1 MTLQSQAVSDF
12 QKATQHYIAGLPLD
26 RGAWLTDHRWSAVT
40 RFSDLGFPD
49 KRQEA
54 WRYTS
59 IEGLLKQGFVT
70 SDSDMEVVGTEF
82 EHHFLD
88 GPTAGRVVFVDGA
101 FQPSLSDTHVPG
113 VRINNL
119 RSAMETSDLETLK
132 SVGTLSGPGTHGFSA
147 LNMATMRD
155 GALIRV
161 SAGLRLDAPIDLVSI
176 STSSASGRAM
186 RPRHLIVLEQD
197 AEATLVERYL
207 STSDNAYFTNLVCE
221 VLLEERASLVH
232 QRVQQES
239 PSAYHLADLHIE
251 LQADA
256 SYRGVNLAI
265 GGAWSR
271 TKIGNSFAAPGA
283 SCELHGLYLAGEG
296 QLVDFHLDVDHGV
309 PGCDSRENFRGIL
322 YGNGRAVF
330 DGRILV
336 QKQAQKSSAHL
347 SNANLM
353 LSRRAEIDTK
363 PQLEILA
370 DDVMCSHGTTVGQ
383 IDPQALFYLRSR
395 GLSEERARRLLCLG
409 FASEILEQF
418 ESGSLQDHLA
428 ELIQQK
434 IGSETKGA
442 S

>member
-1 MTLQSQAVSDF
+1 MTRQLQAVSDF

-26 RGAWLTDHRWSAVT
+26 QGAWLTDHRWSAAM

-49 KRQEA
+49 KREEA

-59 IEGLLKQGFVT
+59 IEGLLEQGFIT
-70 SDSDMEVVGTEF
+70 SDSDSEVVGAEF
-82 EHHFLD
+82 EQHFLH
-88 GPTAGRVVFVDGA
+88 GPTAGRVVFVDGT
-101 FQPSLSDTHVPG
+101 FQPALSDTHIPG
-113 VRINNL
+113 VRVSNL
-119 RSAMETSDLETLK
+119 RTAMETSDLEILK

-161 SAGLRLDAPIDLVSI
+161 GGGSRLDAPIDLISI
-176 STSSASGRAM
+176 STSSASGRTM
-186 RPRHLIVLEQD
+186 RPRHLIVLERG
-197 AEATLVERYL
+197 AEAMLVERYL
-207 STSDNAYFTNLVCE
+207 SLHEGAYFNNLVCE
-221 VLLEERASLVH
+221 VLLEEGASLIH

-239 PSAYHLADLHIE
+239 ESAYHLADLHIE

-256 SYRGVNLAI
+256 SYRGVNLAM

-271 TKIGNSFAAPGA
+271 TMISNCFAAPGA

-296 QLVDFHLDVDHGV
+296 QLVDFHLDVDHAV

-322 YGNGRAVF
+322 HGNGRAVF

-336 QKQAQKSSAHL
+336 QEQAQKSSAHL

-353 LSRRAEIDTK
+353 LSRRAEVDTK

-370 DDVMCSHGTTVGQ
+370 DDVLCSHGTTVGQ

-409 FASEILEQF
+409 FASEILEEF
-418 ESGSLQDHLA
+418 RSAGLREHLA
-428 ELIQQK
+428 GLIQKK
-434 IGSETKGA
+434 IGSEP
-442 S
+442 

>member
-1 MTLQSQAVSDF
+1 MNRQLQAVSDS
-12 QKATQHYIAGLPLD
+12 QKATQRYIAGLPVD
-26 RGAWLTDHRWSAVT
+26 HGAWLTDHRWSAAM

-54 WRYTS
+54 WRYTGV
-59 IEGLLKQGFVT
+59 EGLLKQGFVT
-70 SDSDMEVVGTEF
+70 SDSDRQVAGAGF
-82 EHHFLD
+82 EQHFL
-88 GPTAGRVVFVDGA
+88 GEPTAGRMVFVDGA
-101 FQPSLSDTHVPG
+101 FQPALSDTRIPG
-113 VRINNL
+113 VRISNL
-119 RSAMETSDLETLK
+119 RTAMETSDLDTLR

-161 SAGLRLDAPIDLVSI
+161 SNDTRLDAPIDLISI
-176 STSSASGRAM
+176 STSEASGRAM
-186 RPRHLIVLEQD
+186 RPRHLIVLEQG

-207 STSDNAYFTNLVCE
+207 SLHDGAYFNNLVCE
-221 VLLEERASLVH
+221 VLLEEGASLVH
-232 QRVQQES
+232 QRAQQES
-239 PSAYHLADLHIE
+239 PSAYHLADLHIGLE
-251 LQADA
+251 SGA
-256 SYRGVNLAI
+256 SYKGVNLAI

-271 TKIGNSFAAPGA
+271 TLINNCFAAPGA
-283 SCELHGLYLAGEG
+283 VCQLHGLYLAGEG
-296 QLVDFHLDVDHGV
+296 QLVDFHLDVDHAV
-309 PGCDSRENFRGIL
+309 PGCDSLENFRGIL

-353 LSRRAEIDTK
+353 LSRRAEVDAK

-370 DDVMCSHGTTVGQ
+370 DDVLCSHGTTVGQ
-383 IDPQALFYLRSR
+383 IDSQALFYLRSR
-395 GLSEERARRLLCLG
+395 GLSEDHARRLLCLG

-418 ESGSLQDHLA
+418 QSASLRDHLTG
-428 ELIQQK
+428 LIHQK
-434 IGSETKGA
+434 IGSESKEN